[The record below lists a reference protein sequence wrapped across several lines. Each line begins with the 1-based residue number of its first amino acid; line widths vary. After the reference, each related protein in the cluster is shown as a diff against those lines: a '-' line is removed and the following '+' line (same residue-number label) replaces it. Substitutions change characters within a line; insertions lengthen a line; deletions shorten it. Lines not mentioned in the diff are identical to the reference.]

1 MSPAIA
7 HIDKTGGGQ
16 WLACLKRDSR
26 TRPLS
31 RQITEIDVTIAGLDV
46 AELIELVLLLV
57 AVVAGQKRAV
67 STSRTRHS

>member
-1 MSPAIA
+1 
-7 HIDKTGGGQ
+7 
-16 WLACLKRDSR
+16 
-26 TRPLS
+26 
-31 RQITEIDVTIAGLDV
+31 VTIAGLDV